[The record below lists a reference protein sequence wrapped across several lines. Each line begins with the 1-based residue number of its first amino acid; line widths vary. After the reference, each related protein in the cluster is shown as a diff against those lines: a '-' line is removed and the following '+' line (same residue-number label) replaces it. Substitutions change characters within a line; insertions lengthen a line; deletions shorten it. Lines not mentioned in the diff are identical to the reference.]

1 MTELCLFY
9 LFDQIRRGNALAIHL
24 RNASGGLMLLDDP
37 LDLLQVSAQQVTGDS
52 VLKCTDGITVFQC
65 PLVLA
70 GMCQQ
75 SIEDTGDISVTASD
89 TVYDFDIGVRSLFII
104 GIVLGAVMIEPKV

>member
-1 MTELCLFY
+1 
-9 LFDQIRRGNALAIHL
+9 
-24 RNASGGLMLLDDP
+24 MLLDDP

-65 PLVLA
+65 PLVFT

-75 SIEDTGDISVTASD
+75 SIEDTGDIGITASN
-89 TVYDFDIGVRSLFII
+89 TVCLPSADCF
-104 GIVLGAVMIEPKV
+104 